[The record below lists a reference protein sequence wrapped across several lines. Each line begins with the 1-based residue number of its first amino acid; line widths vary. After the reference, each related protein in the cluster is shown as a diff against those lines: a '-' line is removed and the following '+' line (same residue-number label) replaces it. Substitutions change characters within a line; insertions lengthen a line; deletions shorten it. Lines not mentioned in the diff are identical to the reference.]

1 MERGMAKARSIQLAD
16 PRADRP
22 RTEALATIAIG
33 AASLGLVLALG
44 VAKALP
50 EHPLREADETTV
62 NALSAVTVTA
72 SARSA
77 LPPPPSAAPKRSS
90 PTAAK
95 AAPPAPAAAAARPKV
110 AAVTQP
116 PPASEPKLQ
125 PTSLAVAAKPA
136 AAAPASAERAA
147 APDVSARDKAR
158 EDETPAKRKLPKR
171 SFEMGV
177 VAYTRCD
184 GLERP
189 GARYPC
195 PRDRKLEDEVWQTL
209 ERLSQCTAADPGRGA
224 AEVRLTLR
232 RAAAPGV
239 DLKPATSGPSLNLRA
254 VSKCAGP
261 KLAQTRS
268 RLRSPHAVVSF
279 RFGLK

>member
-1 MERGMAKARSIQLAD
+1 MAKARTIQLAD

-22 RTEALATIAIG
+22 RTEWLTTIAIG
-33 AASLGLVLALG
+33 ASSLGLVLALG
-44 VAKALP
+44 LAKALP
-50 EHPLREADETTV
+50 EHRHADASETTV
-62 NALSAVTVTA
+62 SALSAIEVTA
-72 SARSA
+72 SARTVPAS
-77 LPPPPSAAPKRSS
+77 PPLSAAPKLQSV
-90 PTAAK
+90 AK
-95 AAPPAPAAAAARPKV
+95 TAPPAPAPATKSP
-110 AAVTQP
+110 AAVA
-116 PPASEPKLQ
+116 PAPRPIPLV
-125 PTSLAVAAKPA
+125 AAAKPPT
-136 AAAPASAERAA
+136 AAPSSAPREATPVA
-147 APDVSARDKAR
+147 VVSPRGKPR
-158 EDETPAKRKLPKR
+158 EDDPPAKRKLPKR

-189 GARYPC
+189 GSRYPC

-232 RAAAPGV
+232 KAAAPGV
-239 DLKPATSGPSLNLRA
+239 DLKPAASGPSLNLRA

-261 KLAQTRS
+261 KLAQART